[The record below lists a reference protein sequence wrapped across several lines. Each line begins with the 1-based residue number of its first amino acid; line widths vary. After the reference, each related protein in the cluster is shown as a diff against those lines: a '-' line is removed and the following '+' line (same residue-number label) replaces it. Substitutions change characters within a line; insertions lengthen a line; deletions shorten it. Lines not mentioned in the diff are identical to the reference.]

1 MAKDRTVYV
10 CSECGA
16 TYSKWQ
22 GQCNYCKAWNTLIE
36 EKESAHTEQ
45 NATLAERIIGKTS
58 VGKPRLIKDITAQR
72 EARISLSDSE
82 FNRVLGGGL
91 VRGSFVLLGGDPG
104 IGKSTLILQTVLHT
118 KGLRTL
124 YVSGEESEYQLKM
137 RAERLGGENDA
148 TAILT
153 ATDMEG
159 ILTAADEY
167 KPDLLVIDSI
177 QTVTTSLSESSPGTP
192 SQIRESANL
201 LLRYAKSQGV
211 SVIVIGHI
219 TKEGALAGPKVLEHT
234 VDTVLQFEGDRHYQ
248 FRILRATKN
257 RFGST
262 SELGI
267 YEMRG
272 NGLIIV
278 DNPSEHFISE
288 NIDGLSGRSI
298 AAALEGI
305 RPLMIETQGL
315 VSSAVYPNPQRSST
329 GFDLR
334 RLNMLLAVLEKRAG
348 FKLLRQDVF
357 INIAGGIRIND
368 PAVDLAVL
376 LAVLSSA
383 IDKPIPGSVCF
394 AGEVG
399 LNGEIRAVNRIRE
412 RVAEAD
418 RLGYKTFFLPQENLK
433 NLSQKEYT
441 LRLVGTD
448 NIESTFHK
456 LFSAR

>member
-72 EARISLSDSE
+72 EARIPLSDNE

-278 DNPSEHFISE
+278 DNPSELFISK

-441 LRLVGTD
+441 LRLVGAD

>member
-72 EARISLSDSE
+72 EARIPLSDSE

-278 DNPSEHFISE
+278 DNPSELFISK

>member
-1 MAKDRTVYV
+1 MAKARTVYV
-10 CSECGA
+10 CSNCGA
-16 TYSKWQ
+16 NYTKWQ
-22 GQCNYCKAWNTLIE
+22 GQCSFCKSWNTLTE
-36 EKESAHTEQ
+36 ENEPSGSGKE
-45 NATLAERIIGKTS
+45 ATLAEKIIGTTKG
-58 VGKPRLIKDITAQR
+58 GKPHFLKDITSQQ
-72 EARISLSDSE
+72 EARITLADSE

-104 IGKSTLILQTVLHT
+104 IGKSTLILQTVVHT

-124 YVSGEESEYQLKM
+124 YVSGEESEYQIKM
-137 RAERLGGENDA
+137 RAERIGISDSEP
-148 TAILT
+148 AILT
-153 ATDMEG
+153 VTDIEA
-159 ILTAADEY
+159 ILNVAEEF

-177 QTVTTSLSESSPGTP
+177 QTVSTSLSESSPGSP
-192 SQIRESANL
+192 AQIKECANL

-219 TKEGALAGPKVLEHT
+219 TKEGTLAGPKVLEHT

-248 FRILRATKN
+248 FRILRASKN

-267 YEMRG
+267 YEMEQT
-272 NGLIIV
+272 GLRIV
-278 DNPSEHFISE
+278 DNPSEHFISK
-288 NIDGLSGRSI
+288 NMDGLSGRAI
-298 AAALEGI
+298 AAALEGN
-305 RPLMIETQGL
+305 RPLLIEAQGL

-334 RLNMLLAVLEKRAG
+334 RLNMLLAVLEKRVG

-357 INIAGGIRIND
+357 MNIAGGIRIND
-368 PAVDLAVL
+368 PAVDLAIL
-376 LAVLSSA
+376 LAILSST

-418 RLGYKTFFLPQENLK
+418 RLGYKAFFLPSDNMKGL
-433 NLSQKEYT
+433 LQKDYSI
-441 LRLVGTD
+441 RLIGTS
-448 NIESTFHK
+448 NVEGTFRK
-456 LFSAR
+456 LFSHE

>member
-72 EARISLSDSE
+72 EARIPLSDSE

-278 DNPSEHFISE
+278 DNPSEHFISK

-383 IDKPIPGSVCF
+383 IDKPITGSVCF

-441 LRLVGTD
+441 LRLVGAD

>member
-72 EARISLSDSE
+72 EARIPLSDSE

-234 VDTVLQFEGDRHYQ
+234 V
-248 FRILRATKN
+248 
-257 RFGST
+257 
-262 SELGI
+262 
-267 YEMRG
+267 
-272 NGLIIV
+272 
-278 DNPSEHFISE
+278 PSASFT
-288 NIDGLSGRSI
+288 
-298 AAALEGI
+298 
-305 RPLMIETQGL
+305 P
-315 VSSAVYPNPQRSST
+315 V
-329 GFDLR
+329 
-334 RLNMLLAVLEKRAG
+334 
-348 FKLLRQDVF
+348 
-357 INIAGGIRIND
+357 
-368 PAVDLAVL
+368 
-376 LAVLSSA
+376 
-383 IDKPIPGSVCF
+383 
-394 AGEVG
+394 
-399 LNGEIRAVNRIRE
+399 
-412 RVAEAD
+412 
-418 RLGYKTFFLPQENLK
+418 
-433 NLSQKEYT
+433 
-441 LRLVGTD
+441 
-448 NIESTFHK
+448 
-456 LFSAR
+456 

>member
-72 EARISLSDSE
+72 EARIPLSDNE

-278 DNPSEHFISE
+278 DNPSELFISK

-305 RPLMIETQGL
+305 RPLMIEAQGL

-441 LRLVGTD
+441 LRLVGAD